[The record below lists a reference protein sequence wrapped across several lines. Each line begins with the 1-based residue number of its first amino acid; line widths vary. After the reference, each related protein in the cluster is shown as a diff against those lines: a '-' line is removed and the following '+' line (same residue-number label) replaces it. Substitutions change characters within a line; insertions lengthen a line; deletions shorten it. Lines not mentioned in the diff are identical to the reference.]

1 VICTV
6 AAGVQNRT
14 ATLAL
19 VSKAHALGR
28 AQRDLVAAGVALH
41 ESETAAGPA
50 ALQRGHSPS
59 NRIQLGAARSDMEAM
74 PDAKDA
80 PILSRLAD
88 DPSVGDA
95 IDAFVINLAECVDA
109 LQDCEMRGA
118 LSELSESAG
127 ALGAEAAEVG
137 FDTLAG
143 AAHSIREACGRDAAA
158 DARKAVEELT
168 EMARRIRLGHR
179 GAA

>member
-1 VICTV
+1 MRTV
-6 AAGVQNRT
+6 AAGVQIRA
-14 ATLAL
+14 ATEAL

-41 ESETAAGPA
+41 DGEAAAGPA
-50 ALQRGHSPS
+50 APQRGHFPS
-59 NRIQLGAARSDMEAM
+59 NHIQLDAACSDMEAM

-95 IDAFVINLAECVDA
+95 IDGFVVNLAERVDA
-109 LQDCEMRGA
+109 LQDCEMRSA
-118 LSELSESAG
+118 LSELSESAR
-127 ALGAEAAEVG
+127 ALGADAAEVG
-137 FDTLAG
+137 FDTLS
-143 AAHSIREACGRDAAA
+143 AAARSIREACGRDAAA

-179 GAA
+179 GAV

>member
-1 VICTV
+1 MRTA
-6 AAGVQNRT
+6 AAGVQIRA
-14 ATLAL
+14 ATRAL
-19 VSKAHALGR
+19 VSKAHALAR
-28 AQRDLVAAGVALH
+28 VQRDLVAASVALH
-41 ESETAAGPA
+41 DGEAAAGPA
-50 ALQRGHSPS
+50 ALQRGHFPS
-59 NRIQLGAARSDMEAM
+59 NQIQLGAVRSDMEAM

-95 IDAFVINLAECVDA
+95 IDAFVVNLAERVDA

-118 LSELSESAG
+118 LSELSENAG
-127 ALGAEAAEVG
+127 ALDADAAEVG
-137 FDTLAG
+137 FDTLSG
-143 AAHSIREACGRDAAA
+143 AARSIREACGRDAAA